1 MDEQRLTQK
10 DRTRAQIVAVASR
23 MFSERGLSGTTIA
36 DVMSEVGRTHGC
48 FYAHFDSKNALFAD
62 AVESA
67 FVDLRAE
74 LAHAPRGI
82 AGGAWLAWVGA
93 RVFDH
98 RCEACLARLA
108 CEVSR
113 AEGCIRDAFD
123 AQLEGLVDEVGRR
136 IGGSSGDG
144 ARRRVLRSVAMWTGA
159 ALLAAAIP
167 EGALKADL
175 LDACRPAAT
184 AS

>member
-1 MDEQRLTQK
+1 MGERRLTEK

-36 DVMSEVGRTHGC
+36 GVMSEVGRTHGC

-67 FVDLRAE
+67 CVDLRTE
-74 LAHAPRGI
+74 LAKAPAPI
-82 AGGAWLAWVGA
+82 AGSAWLAWVGA
-93 RVFDH
+93 RVLEH
-98 RCEACLARLA
+98 RSEACLARLA

-113 AEGCIRDAFD
+113 AEGCIRRAFD
-123 AQLEGLVDEVGRR
+123 AQLECLVGEVGRR
-136 IGGSSGDG
+136 TDGSSCDG
-144 ARRRVLRSVAMWTGA
+144 TRRRVLRSVAMWTGA

-167 EGALKADL
+167 DGALKADL
-175 LDACRPAAT
+175 LEACRPPAT
-184 AS
+184 TS